1 MISIDRSS
9 GAGKGVLV
17 ALIALG
23 GAVAAWWWWGSS
35 SPAVAPVADVASAAS
50 APNMSGESMSAAATD
65 QVPMQDAGGDITAL
79 SQAMS
84 GAPDGQQ
91 QLQRVTSFIKFQKE
105 FERWQGLQGE
115 GDPAVRNELGQKL
128 LAQLPP
134 HISYNSMSLPE
145 GEFMCGMI
153 ITDMEPDESMRDQ
166 KIQACQA
173 SIQAVAPKSD
183 TVQAMKQLDCEAD
196 YRSRETTLV
205 AAFQA
210 LPSSQRDP
218 SRLQADLDK
227 AKQDVYNDP
236 KCKP

>member
-23 GAVAAWWWWGSS
+23 GAAAAWWWWGSS

-50 APNMSGESMSAAATD
+50 APGMSGDAMSPGAVD
-65 QVPMQDAGGDITAL
+65 QVPEQDEVGDTTAL

-128 LAQLPP
+128 LTQLPL
-134 HISYNSMSLPE
+134 HVSHNSLTLPE
-145 GEFMCGMI
+145 GEFMCGMVL
-153 ITDMEPDESMRDQ
+153 TDMETDESVRDQ

-173 SIQAVAPKSD
+173 SIQAMAPKSD
-183 TVQAMKQLDCEAD
+183 TAQAIKQLDCESD

-227 AKQDVYNDP
+227 AKQDIYNDP